1 MGYCIGVGNL
11 WRFPYLCGK
20 YGGGAFVIAYLI
32 MLLAVAG
39 PLFFYE
45 SVLGQKFQ
53 RGPAETFRKMAPRW
67 VGVSYIPVVMTL
79 FFLPYYQLIVA
90 YALHYFLASF
100 QSPLPWVD
108 KLTPEQYLDDV
119 VLNRVEDVGAPGGGE
134 IHGPLLFEVVVV
146 WAVTVLCLIKGIHSA
161 GKAAYVTVILPVIM
175 IVVLFC
181 RCISGRPE
189 PEWL

>member
-108 KLTPEQYLDDV
+108 KLTPESSIWTMWSSTGSRTSGLPAAE
-119 VLNRVEDVGAPGGGE
+119 RST
-134 IHGPLLFEVVVV
+134 GPCCSRSL
-146 WAVTVLCLIKGIHSA
+146 WC
-161 GKAAYVTVILPVIM
+161 
-175 IVVLFC
+175 
-181 RCISGRPE
+181 GR
-189 PEWL
+189 